1 MKKQGGQKS
10 QKGSAVPNSV
20 SKLDGQLRADSLLE
34 ILLLS
39 LGVAL
44 NLPDEEIVVQDDE
57 FHSGMTAFYFVN
69 TGSCRVKVRD
79 HNGRDITL
87 KTLNEGDHFGEIA
100 LIYQTRRTAT
110 VISCNYNTLARMQYN
125 RYLEVISDFPEYE
138 TCLKDYVLKTYND
151 KKI

>member
-1 MKKQGGQKS
+1 MKKQGGQRS

-79 HNGRDITL
+79 HNGRD
-87 KTLNEGDHFGEIA
+87 
-100 LIYQTRRTAT
+100 
-110 VISCNYNTLARMQYN
+110 
-125 RYLEVISDFPEYE
+125 
-138 TCLKDYVLKTYND
+138 
-151 KKI
+151 